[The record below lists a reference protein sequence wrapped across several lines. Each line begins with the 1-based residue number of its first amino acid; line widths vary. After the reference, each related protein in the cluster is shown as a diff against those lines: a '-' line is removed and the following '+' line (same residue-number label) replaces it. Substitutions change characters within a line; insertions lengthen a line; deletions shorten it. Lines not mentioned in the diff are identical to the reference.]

1 MIKKYKE
8 FESEKYLSDEEIE
21 SGYNN
26 YVITDFSIDRL
37 FDDGGASGWITIEFP
52 PNEECD
58 DFGVESKTDQWI
70 KYDSGPKIAFDSWYP
85 SNVSKKLKEYIEEGI
100 IKKKAEKY
108 NI

>member
-1 MIKKYKE
+1 MITKYKE

-26 YVITDFSIDRL
+26 YVITYFSIDRIR
-37 FDDGGASGWITIEFP
+37 DDGGASGWITIEYP
-52 PNEECD
+52 SNDED
-58 DFGVESKTDQWI
+58 YNVKSKTDHWI
-70 KYDSGPKIAFDSWYP
+70 KYDSGPKIAFDNWYP
-85 SNVSKKLKEYIEEGI
+85 DQVNIELKKYIEDEI